1 VKLHFPKTFY
11 LPPIKDWAAIAG
23 VLVLIGF
30 HLQEAIPFQSTI
42 RNYAFDL
49 YQSAMPRERI
59 SSPVAIIDI
68 DEDSLKQYGQW
79 PWPRSLVAQLIE
91 KVGVMKPASIALDI
105 IMPEDDRSSPCN
117 ITQFIP
123 NIDPETRA
131 KICELPTND
140 ELLAKK
146 LKQYKAILGVA
157 GIEGDANITLR
168 APPLLISGS
177 NPKPWMKN
185 FSSALTNIDLLD
197 RAAAGHAILSTEV
210 ENGVIRRV
218 PMVASIGE
226 TVMPSL
232 SLESLR
238 LATGSATIKTFSS
251 DRGIEGVGVSDLII
265 PTQPDGSL
273 YVHFSLHDPSR
284 FISAASILEG
294 TVNPDNI
301 AQKLVLIGFSGL
313 GLVDFPTTAI
323 GDRVP
328 GVEIHA
334 QIMETIFDGTTLLR
348 PHWALWLEASIILF
362 IGLAVIYLL
371 PRLNTHYQVIVVSF
385 SVTIILAMGFIAFLT
400 ARLLIDIASPII
412 LFIALY
418 IAMLADSLIR
428 DEGQI
433 KELEQNLRIERE
445 EAAKVQGEME
455 AAKRF
460 QMGILPQ
467 SETSFT
473 DEKRFDIAA
482 IMEPAKMVGGDLYDF
497 FMLDE
502 THMFFSLGDVCGKG
516 VPASLFM
523 VISKTL
529 CKSIA
534 LREDADYGQLGQI
547 ISQANREIA
556 RDNPEMLF
564 VTAFIGIINLNTGEL
579 TYCNA
584 GHERPFLVSA
594 NNKPKELAQASGP
607 PIAIMDNI
615 EYKTFT
621 YKLSSEEFICV
632 FTDGITE
639 ALNNEDELFGTHRV
653 LAALDDIKSSDNA
666 ESVLKKLCDQVHTFV
681 GDTEPSDDLTML
693 VVRWHGNN

>member
-1 VKLHFPKTFY
+1 MKLHFPKLHVF
-11 LPPIKDWAAIAG
+11 PPVRSWAAVAG

-30 HLQEAIPFQSTI
+30 HLQEAIPFQSNV

-49 YQSAMPRERI
+49 YQNAMPRERI
-59 SSPVAIIDI
+59 SSPVVIIDI
-68 DEDSLKQYGQW
+68 DEHSLEQYGQW

-105 IMPEDDRSSPCN
+105 IMPEVDRSSPCN

-123 NIDPETRA
+123 NIDAETRA

-140 ELLAKK
+140 ELLAIK
-146 LKQYKAILGVA
+146 LKQYNAILGVA
-157 GIEGDANITLR
+157 GIDGEASFSLR
-168 APPLLISGS
+168 APPLLVSGPD
-177 NPKPWMKN
+177 PKPWMKH
-185 FSSALTNIDLLD
+185 FSSALTNIEPLD
-197 RAAAGHAILSTEV
+197 KAAGGHAILSTEV

-218 PMVASIGE
+218 PMVA
-226 TVMPSL
+226 TVGNTVLPSL

-238 LATGSATIKTFSS
+238 VATRTATIKTYSS

-265 PTQPDGSL
+265 PTQADGSL
-273 YVHFSLHDPSR
+273 YVHYSKHDPSR
-284 FISAASILEG
+284 FISAASILDG

-301 AQKLVLIGFSGL
+301 AQKLVLVGFSGL

-348 PHWALWLEASIILF
+348 PYWALWLEAAIILL

-371 PRLNTHYQVIVVSF
+371 PRLHTTYQVILVGASL
-385 SVTIILAMGFIAFLT
+385 SIIIAMGFIAYQQ
-400 ARLLIDIASPII
+400 ARLLIDIASPIL

-433 KELEQNLRIERE
+433 EQLEQNLRLERE

-467 SETSFT
+467 AETSFI
-473 DEKRFDIAA
+473 DESRFDIAA

-497 FMLDE
+497 FMLDKS
-502 THMFFSLGDVCGKG
+502 HMFFSLGDVCGKG

-534 LREDADYGQLGQI
+534 LRDDSDYGQLGQI

-564 VTAFIGIINLNTGEL
+564 VTAFIGIINLDTGEL

-584 GHERPFLVSA
+584 GHERPLLVSA
-594 NNKPKELAQASGP
+594 NNKPKELAEASGP
-607 PIAIMDNI
+607 PIAIMDDI
-615 EYKTFT
+615 EYKTFKYT
-621 YKLSSEEFICV
+621 LSRDEFICV
-632 FTDGITE
+632 FTDGISE
-639 ALNNEDELFGTHRV
+639 AMNSEDELFGSKRIFD
-653 LAALDDIKSSDNA
+653 ALDNINPSDNA
-666 ESVLKKLCDQVHTFV
+666 ESVLKRLCNQVHAFV
-681 GDTEPSDDLTML
+681 GETEPSDDLTML